1 MCAQAPTT
9 GRGSS
14 VADAKRARA
23 DRVLLER
30 FAEQRDPVDR
40 ELLVERF
47 LPLARSIATRY
58 VRRTESFDD
67 VFQVACLGLVNA
79 IDRYDVGRG
88 RAFSSFAL
96 PTIAGE
102 IKRYYR
108 DRTWSVHVP
117 RDLQDLTLR
126 IERARNEL
134 EHDLA
139 RSPTVSEIANRLQ
152 LDDEDVVAGLQA
164 RHALRAASLDAA
176 AKSDDESATT
186 AGDLIGITEKGFARA
201 EDRADLRTLI
211 RVLTPRERLVI
222 HLRFGG
228 DMTQREIGDHI
239 GISQMQISRI
249 LRSAI
254 ARLCEHAEQRRRMS
268 SRGTRAAA

>member
-1 MCAQAPTT
+1 MWGTPGGVGRAFAWRIRGRPGVCARRHRLPVA
-9 GRGSS
+9 GSS

-88 RAFSSFAL
+88 RAFSSFAV

-102 IKRYYR
+102 IKRYSR
-108 DRTWSVHVP
+108 DRTWSVNVP
-117 RDLQDLTLR
+117 
-126 IERARNEL
+126 
-134 EHDLA
+134 
-139 RSPTVSEIANRLQ
+139 
-152 LDDEDVVAGLQA
+152 
-164 RHALRAASLDAA
+164 
-176 AKSDDESATT
+176 ATC
-186 AGDLIGITEKGFARA
+186 
-201 EDRADLRTLI
+201 RT
-211 RVLTPRERLVI
+211 
-222 HLRFGG
+222 
-228 DMTQREIGDHI
+228 
-239 GISQMQISRI
+239 
-249 LRSAI
+249 
-254 ARLCEHAEQRRRMS
+254 
-268 SRGTRAAA
+268 